1 MDVWGTYKD
10 RSDARGK
17 AKRDAHRFREIRN
30 IEQRLP
36 DSLSYTTATIYE
48 PEHGWNIASLE
59 VAAFATEMEVAII
72 NSDNLNEKMIL
83 AMPGDEI
90 PNGSLVHWM
99 DQYWLITEQDANNTI
114 YRRSK
119 MVQCNHLL
127 RWVSKDHE
135 ICEQWCIVE
144 DGTKYL
150 TGEYEDRNFVVT
162 RGDSRISVQ
171 LARNKETVL
180 LDRSNRF
187 LIDDIDSPHPL
198 AYLLTKPLKLGSYQE
213 KGCFK
218 FVLQEVTETD
228 DDNIELRIADYYKH
242 FPRGTEFGESPAEEK
257 PDEKPD
263 VNGKKVW
270 L

>member
-1 MDVWGTYKD
+1 MGAWDTYE
-10 RSDARGK
+10 RRMGVRGITR
-17 AKRDAHRFREIRN
+17 RDAHLIREIQTIN
-30 IEQRLP
+30 QHLP
-36 DSLSYTTATIYE
+36 DSLSYTTAVIYA
-48 PEHGWNIASLE
+48 PDYGWNITEEE
-59 VAAFATEMEVAII
+59 VAEHAVTQNIAII
-72 NSDNLNEKMIL
+72 NSDNLNEKMIM

-90 PNGSLVHWM
+90 ENGSLIHWM
-99 DQYWLITEQDANNTI
+99 DQYWLVTEQDANNTI

-127 RWVSKDHE
+127 RWVSKDDE

-150 TGEYEDRNFVVT
+150 TGEYEDRNFIVT

-171 LARNKETVL
+171 LARNRETVR
-180 LDRSNRF
+180 LDRTNRF
-187 LIDDIDSPHPL
+187 LIDDEDTPHPL
-198 AYLLTKPLKLGSYQE
+198 AYLLTKPLKLGAYQG

-228 DDNIELRIADYYKH
+228 DDNVPLRIADYFKH
-242 FPRGTEFGESPAEEK
+242 ALKEE
-257 PDEKPD
+257 PIDPKPD

>member
-1 MDVWGTYKD
+1 MDIWEVYGA
-10 RSDARGK
+10 RMSARGK
-17 AKRDAHRFREIRN
+17 TKREMHLKREIRN
-30 IEQRLP
+30 IQNRLP
-36 DSLSYTTATIYE
+36 DNLSYTTATIYE
-48 PEHGWNIASLE
+48 PEHGWNIT
-59 VAAFATEMEVAII
+59 TEEMQKYAVDRDVAII
-72 NSDNLNEKMIL
+72 NSDNLNEKMIF
-83 AMPGDEI
+83 AMPGEEI
-90 PNGSLVHWM
+90 QNGSLVFWM
-99 DQYWLITEQDANNTI
+99 EQYWLVTEQDANNTV

-119 MVQCNHLL
+119 MIQCNHLL

-135 ICEQWCIVE
+135 VCEQWCIVE

-171 LARNKETVL
+171 LARNKETVR

-187 LIDDIDSPHPL
+187 LIDDVDSPHPL
-198 AYLLTKPLKLGSYQE
+198 AYLLTKPLKLGAYQE

-228 DDNIELRIADYYKH
+228 DDNVEERIADYYKH
-242 FPRGTEFGESPAEEK
+242 FPKEEIPEEK
-257 PDEKPD
+257 PT

>member
-1 MDVWGTYKD
+1 MDVWDVYRD
-10 RSDARGK
+10 RIIVHGETKRK
-17 AKRDAHRFREIRN
+17 AHLKREIRN
-30 IEQRLP
+30 IENRLP
-36 DSLSYTTATIYE
+36 DNLSYTKVTIFT
-48 PEHGWNIASLE
+48 PEYGWNITSDAVKPYAISQD
-59 VAAFATEMEVAII
+59 VAVI
-72 NSDNLNEKMIL
+72 NSDNLNEKMIM

-90 PNGSLVHWM
+90 ENGSLVFWM
-99 DQYWLITEQDANNTI
+99 DQYWLVTEQDANNTI

-119 MVQCNHLL
+119 MIQCNHLL
-127 RWVSKDHE
+127 KWVSKDNE

-150 TGEYEDRNFVVT
+150 TGEYEDRQFVVT

-171 LARNKETVL
+171 LARNKETVR

-228 DDNIELRIADYYKH
+228 DDNVELGIADYYKH
-242 FPRGTEFGESPAEEK
+242 FPKTP
-257 PDEKPD
+257 PIDPKPD

>member
-1 MDVWGTYKD
+1 MDAWEAYQNRMAV
-10 RSDARGK
+10 RGITR
-17 AKRDAHRFREIRN
+17 RDAHFEREVQSIAQHLRDN
-30 IEQRLP
+30 
-36 DSLSYTTATIYE
+36 LSYTSAVIYA
-48 PEHGWNIASLE
+48 PEHGWNIASEE
-59 VAAFATEMEVAII
+59 VSQYAVTQQVAII
-72 NSDNLNEKMIL
+72 NSDNLNEKMIM

-90 PNGSLVHWM
+90 ENGSLVFWM
-99 DQYWLITEQDANNTI
+99 EQYWLVTEQDANNTI

-127 RWVSKDHE
+127 RWVNKDNE
-135 ICEQWCIVE
+135 RCEQWCIVE

-150 TGEYEDRNFVVT
+150 TGEYEDRHFVVT
-162 RGDSRISVQ
+162 RGDSRISVE
-171 LARNKETVL
+171 LARNKETVR

-187 LIDDIDSPHPL
+187 LIDDEDSPHPL
-198 AYLLTKPLKLGSYQE
+198 AYLLTKPLKLGAYQG

-228 DDNIELRIADYYKH
+228 DDNVEERTADYYKH
-242 FPRGTEFGESPAEEK
+242 FPKVEPID
-257 PDEKPD
+257 PKPD